1 MKEMWTGVY
10 PNKKEY
16 KYEIRFRTDD
26 KTAYKFVEEAC
37 RNAIDINWPDKE
49 SDPRLKTVTQETFKA
64 KKNNDFKWI
73 SIDGDLY
80 DLTESHLVEY
90 QCPKCGKEY
99 LFKPSEMEF
108 DKSDCGWFECPCGYK
123 VKYEKV

>member
-1 MKEMWTGVY
+1 MKEMWTGIY

-16 KYEIRFRTDD
+16 KYEVRFRTDD

-49 SDPRLKTVTQETFKA
+49 PDTGLKTVTQETFKA
-64 KKNNDFKWI
+64 KRHNGFKWI
-73 SIDGDLY
+73 KIDDDIY

-99 LFKPSEMEF
+99 LFHTDEM
-108 DKSDCGWFECPCGYK
+108 DWNDCGWFSCSCGHK
-123 VKYEKV
+123 VKYEKI

>member
-1 MKEMWTGVY
+1 MKEMWTGIY

-26 KTAYKFVEEAC
+26 KIAYKFVEEAC

-49 SDPRLKTVTQETFKA
+49 PDTEGFEKENKTTDKIYHWLKVDDNIIYNI
-64 KKNNDFKWI
+64 KKN
-73 SIDGDLY
+73 
-80 DLTESHLVEY
+80 LVIEY
-90 QCPKCGKEY
+90 TCPKCGKEY
-99 LFKPSEMEF
+99 LFKPNEIEF
-108 DKSDCGWFECPCGYK
+108 ERNNRGWFTCVCGYK

>member
-37 RNAIDINWPDKE
+37 RNAIDINWENVEPTSDKE
-49 SDPRLKTVTQETFKA
+49 AADEFRWLRVDNTV
-64 KKNNDFKWI
+64 
-73 SIDGDLY
+73 Y
-80 DLTESHLVEY
+80 DINKINIVKHD
-90 QCPKCGKEY
+90 CKCGYIAHNFDIE
-99 LFKPSEMEF
+99 EMIGSWNTAGIFTCDECGRKITYEF
-108 DKSDCGWFECPCGYK
+108 LK
-123 VKYEKV
+123 

>member
-26 KTAYKFVEEAC
+26 KTAYEFVEEAC

-64 KKNNDFKWI
+64 TDKIHHWLKV
-73 SIDGDLY
+73 DGIIY
-80 DLTESHLVEY
+80 DIKEGLIIEY
-90 QCPKCGKEY
+90 TCPKCGKEY
-99 LFKPSEMEF
+99 LFNPSEMEF
-108 DKSDCGWFECPCGYK
+108 EWNDCGWFTCNCGK
-123 VKYEKV
+123 EVRYEKI